1 MGLFR
6 VTLKLKN
13 SAIVISTVIIHGIY
27 KIIYID
33 SIRSTSISINFKHY
47 IEHHTSNLV
56 DMLNAKV
63 NMVPVLETWW
73 GDSITL
79 LSAIYRSLSSSFT
92 SNYVSTINLA
102 LPAQNVTYTKL
113 N

>member
-1 MGLFR
+1 
-6 VTLKLKN
+6 
-13 SAIVISTVIIHGIY
+13 
-27 KIIYID
+27 
-33 SIRSTSISINFKHY
+33 
-47 IEHHTSNLV
+47 
-56 DMLNAKV
+56 MLNAKV

-73 GDSITL
+73 VDSITL

-92 SNYVSTINLA
+92 SNYVSTINLP